1 MHAVRAMVL
10 FSYIYLIIIF
20 KRLICI
26 WVRLRGC
33 DWSEQQPRAHFYFP
47 LLALRDSRVLR
58 TFQKY
63 HVIPLFFIFSFEFF
77 YLFSFPLLALRDIIR
92 VLRTFQNITW
102 LFILYIFLWFFF
114 LFFFLLRR
122 NKNDTGW
129 LKLPLVPFLT
139 IFFPLEFFLY
149 LFISFYYGG
158 LNSRSTTVQRDGSC
172 PRFLLRRVGDSAS
185 VFRCA
190 RGKGCAWGS
199 DICQIYSSIKL
210 LYGCEYCCFHSL
222 CWYYSC

>member
-63 HVIPLFFIFSFEFF
+63 HVIPLFFIFSFDFF
-77 YLFSFPLLALRDIIR
+77 SCFSFYCGGIKTIQVDWNCRWFR
-92 VLRTFQNITW
+92 FW
-102 LFILYIFLWFFF
+102 LFFFPGVLSLPF
-114 LFFFLLRR
+114 YFFLLRR
-122 NKNDTGW
+122 IKFPKHNGSAW
-129 LKLPLVPFLT
+129 RKLPSVPSSPRWGLGFRL
-139 IFFPLEFFLY
+139 PL
-149 LFISFYYGG
+149 
-158 LNSRSTTVQRDGSC
+158 
-172 PRFLLRRVGDSAS
+172 
-185 VFRCA
+185 CA
-190 RGKGCAWGS
+190 REGLRLRVRYLP
-199 DICQIYSSIKL
+199 DL
-210 LYGCEYCCFHSL
+210 
-222 CWYYSC
+222 